1 MKKLFTLMIVGTSLM
16 ASAQSVPD
24 AAVTQDT
31 PPDAHEV
38 SSDEVQSGYGYVGTI
53 LFDNEKDGQKGI
65 PEYAYDGTE
74 TDWFASTVAISRIG
88 SYAFND
94 AKALKIVSFVDYV
107 DAIDAHAFAGCDNL
121 NYILF
126 AYADDGAT
134 CRAKV
139 PAVTAETFDGL
150 DLDNLVVMVPEE
162 VYDDFKADPVWGT
175 LPYLGTYEKQGHW
188 LTVRMRGVP
197 CELYSFKNSDYE
209 WYKFC
214 DGGVIAVAKFPFYDC
229 HYCMLTPSSKYFHTP
244 DVDVEVP
251 AQVEICDKEAG
262 RIGVEPGTRYDIVG
276 IGEQLF
282 WGTEV
287 TGVTLP
293 NTVREIEPNAF
304 RHALKLETV
313 RLGSGIQRIGH
324 GAFNRCVSLRT
335 VEVTAAEPPVV
346 EDANVFYGVDLAA
359 ATLIV
364 PDASVE
370 AYAAAPH
377 WRDFGLIMKYSDIY
391 GAVSAVS
398 ADADA
403 DAPVYYTID
412 GRRVI
417 TPTHGLYIV
426 RRGDTVTREIFR

>member
-1 MKKLFTLMIVGTSLM
+1 MIVGTSLM
-16 ASAQSVPD
+16 AAAQSVPD

-38 SSDEVQSGYGYVGTI
+38 SSDEVQSRDGYVGTI
-53 LFDNEKDGQKGI
+53 LFDNEKEGQKGI
-65 PEYAYDGTE
+65 AEYAYDGTE
-74 TDWFASTVAISRIG
+74 TDWFASTVAISRIS

-94 AKALKIVSFVDYV
+94 AKRLWIVSFADYV
-107 DAIDAHAFAGCDNL
+107 DAIEAHAFAGCDNL

-126 AYADDGAT
+126 AYGEGGAPH
-134 CRAKV
+134 RAKV
-139 PAVTAETFDGL
+139 PAVTAETFDGV
-150 DLDNLVVMVPEE
+150 DVNNLVVMVPEE
-162 VYDDFKADPVWGT
+162 VYDDFKADPIWGA
-175 LPYLGTYEKQGHW
+175 LPYLATYKDKLYW
-188 LTVRMRGVP
+188 LTLRGR
-197 CELYSFKNSDYE
+197 YKWNKTFYKSDGEKYLL
-209 WYKFC
+209 C
-214 DGGVIAVAKFPFYDC
+214 DGGVIAIADFAYFDC
-229 HYCMLTPSSKYFHTP
+229 MYCPACASSLYCYH
-244 DVDVEVP
+244 DVDSTVEIP
-251 AQVEICDKEAG
+251 AQVEISDKEAD
-262 RIGVEPGTRYDIVG
+262 RISVEPGTRYDIVG

-282 WGTEV
+282 IGSKV
-287 TGVTLP
+287 TDVTLP

-398 ADADA
+398 ADTDA

-417 TPTHGLYIV
+417 TPARGLYIV
-426 RRGDTVTREIFR
+426 RRGDTVTREIIR